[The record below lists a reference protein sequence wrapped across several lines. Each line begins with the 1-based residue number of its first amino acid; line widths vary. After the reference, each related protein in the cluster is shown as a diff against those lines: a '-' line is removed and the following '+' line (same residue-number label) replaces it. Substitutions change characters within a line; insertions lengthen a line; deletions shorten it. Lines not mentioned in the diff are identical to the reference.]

1 MSKISLHNER
11 KDFMKSLRKALYLAI
26 TAAALTVSLCIGAS
40 AARLTDINGHWA
52 KKYIEYGVDKGYIN
66 GYTDGT
72 FKPDGTVTR
81 AEFSKMINNAV
92 KISSRKDSTFSDV
105 SRFDWYYGEVQK
117 AVYAGY
123 VSGYSDGTFR
133 PKNLISR
140 QEAAVI
146 LYRISV
152 PTNDTFELRKFTD
165 NSSIA
170 DWARDAVSSVAA
182 KGYITGDEKS
192 RFLPAANL
200 TRAQAAKLIYEFV
213 ENENVYNGDL
223 TVKGGSATFSEI
235 LFTDNIVYN
244 SKLSDAEIRFN
255 NCRILGSVTIDG
267 DSVETSF
274 YSTSAVNMN
283 VGGSDNTVKL
293 DRNSAVSGLT
303 KLSSPAEL
311 DGDGFAA
318 VELSGSDLYG
328 GTVVLDGNF
337 PVINV
342 NKSAIIK
349 LSGTADKIN
358 VSGKSNLVI
367 QDGNIKELEIGS
379 DCAGATVTLSKNV
392 TVDSANVKSKVSF
405 EGTGRIKSAYN
416 AVSGITYETKPEK
429 LTGKTNDDSSDN
441 TADGSLSS
449 PVITPANAKTKVST
463 TPSITVSFSK
473 AVYNSNG
480 DSLTT
485 TYIKNHVKL
494 RRSSK
499 TGTSV
504 SYTVTSTS
512 TRSFTIKPISDLSE
526 NTKYYLVID
535 AKTLYNSNDDTNSEI
550 VSYFTTGSDSSDDGD
565 TSADIKFSPKRAATD
580 VEQTAEI
587 KITFSSA
594 IKRQN
599 SSTAVNSTY
608 ISSGAVELRKGSSSG
623 ANVDF
628 NAEINSTKRV
638 ITITPAENL
647 EANTKYYV
655 IINSGYFTD
664 SSGTKI
670 SKTSS
675 YFTTSNTL
683 IPTVSPVNAST
694 GVSTMPEI
702 KLEFD
707 EALTRTNGTALSSA
721 YLMASVIELRKSS
734 STGTQVNF
742 SATISNDK
750 KVITVVPDEELAK
763 STKYYVIV
771 NEGTLKGSVGKA
783 INEKY
788 SFYFTT
794 AAAMAPV
801 VTPSSGKTGVSTSTD
816 ITLTFSDPL
825 YTAGTTSLTRVPITA
840 EYIKKNEVVLLRRS
854 TATGA
859 VIACDVSVSND
870 RRTITLS
877 PKTELLSDFRYYV
890 VLKNK
895 TLYNESGKYNSAS
908 STYFSTSSVLIPEFT
923 PADGTDDVDVKSKIQ
938 IMFGEY
944 VYRPNMSA
952 LTTTYLANN
961 VIELHKNNENGESV
975 GFSVTMSSDK
985 RTFTVKPDDYLDG
998 NTDYCIVIV
1007 EGSLSDSKE
1016 NLNPKASAT
1025 FTTGASVNKDVTF
1038 TPENKATG
1046 ISTNTN
1052 IAITFESKVYRYG
1065 GGTVTKTY
1073 ITDNIKL
1080 RKGSSSGT
1088 VVSYTAAISTDGKTI
1103 TLTPGTELDKATNY
1117 YVVLPSN
1124 KFQYADDTKVTGKT
1138 IYFKTND
1145 GVPTLT
1151 KFTLGNVTAASASF
1165 SATSDTGGTLI
1176 LTATSSGNP
1185 TVTKEFPITAGTAK
1199 TVVLT
1204 GLNPKTSYTVKAYVE
1219 SASGT
1224 KSASLSQNITTP
1236 LAFEMNVG
1244 DAADTSVEID
1254 FTAYADGKL
1263 TLKYKNSST
1272 GKTVTRLTNVLMRE
1286 GTDKSVTIDELN
1298 PETQYEIIAEFVC
1311 NDGDGEKIS
1320 LTENILTESAKDYLA
1335 IESLIITAAD
1345 GSQYEAVVNGT
1356 LAAAVIDSTDSIKVQ
1371 VTSSAT
1377 TLKINGKTVKNGA
1390 LSESIAVTGESLNVP
1405 ITLTHGSQTRNYML
1419 SISIG

>member
-40 AARLTDINGHWA
+40 AAKLTDINGHWA

-92 KISSRKDSTFSDV
+92 KISSKKDSAFSDV

-152 PTNDTFELRKFTD
+152 PSNDTFELRKFTD

-192 RFLPAANL
+192 RFLPASNL

-223 TVKGGSATFSEI
+223 TVKGGSATFSEV
-235 LFTDNIVYN
+235 LFTDNVVFD

-267 DSVETSF
+267 DSVATSF

-311 DGDGFAA
+311 DGDGFAS
-318 VELSGSDLYG
+318 VELSGSDLYA

-367 QDGNIKELEIGS
+367 QDGDIKELEIGS
-379 DCAGATVTLSKNV
+379 DCAGATITLSKNV

-405 EGTGRIKSAYN
+405 VGAGTIKSAYN

-429 LTGKTNDDSSDN
+429 LTGKTTSDDSSG

-449 PVITPANAKTKVST
+449 PVITPANAKTKVSI

-473 AVYNSNG
+473 AVYNSSG
-480 DSLTT
+480 DSLTA

-499 TGTSV
+499 TGSSV
-504 SYTVTSTS
+504 SYSVTSTS
-512 TRSFTIKPISDLSE
+512 TRAFTIKPLFDLAE

-535 AKTLYNSNDDTNSEI
+535 AKSFYNSDDDTNSEI
-550 VSYFTTGSDSSDDGD
+550 VSYFTTGSDSSNDDD
-565 TSADIKFSPKRAATD
+565 TAADITFSPKRAATD
-580 VEQTAEI
+580 VEQNTEI

-594 IKRQN
+594 IKRQS
-599 SSTAVNSTY
+599 SSTAVNASY
-608 ISSGAVELRKGSSSG
+608 ISSGAVELRKGSASG
-623 ANVDF
+623 TNVDF
-628 NAEINSTKRV
+628 TAEISSTKKI
-638 ITITPAENL
+638 ITLTPAENL

-655 IINSGYFTD
+655 IINSGYFSD
-664 SSGTKI
+664 ASGTKI
-670 SKTSS
+670 TKTSS

-683 IPTVSPVNAST
+683 MPTVSPVNAST
-694 GVSTMPEI
+694 GISTMPEI
-702 KLEFD
+702 KIEFD

-763 STKYYVIV
+763 STKYYVII

-783 INEKY
+783 VNEKY

-825 YTAGTTSLTRVPITA
+825 YTSGTSSTRVPITA
-840 EYIKKNEVVLLRRS
+840 EYITKNDVVLLRRS

-859 VIACDVSVSND
+859 VIACDVSVSSD
-870 RRTITLS
+870 KRTITLS

-938 IMFGEY
+938 ITFGEY
-944 VYRPNMSA
+944 VYRPNLSA

-975 GFSVTMSSDK
+975 GFTVTMSSDK

-1025 FTTGASVNKDVTF
+1025 FTTGASVNKDVIF

-1046 ISTNTN
+1046 ISTNTDIT
-1052 IAITFESKVYRYG
+1052 IAFESKVYRYG

-1088 VVSYTAAISTDGKTI
+1088 AIAYTATISTDGKTI

-1138 IYFKTND
+1138 VYFKTND

-1151 KFTLGNVTAASASF
+1151 KFTLGNVAAASASF
-1165 SATSDTGGTLI
+1165 SATSDTDGTLV

-1185 TVTKEFPITAGTAK
+1185 TVTNEFPVTAGTAK

-1204 GLNPKTSYTVKAYVE
+1204 GLKPKTSYTVKAYVE
-1219 SASGT
+1219 SASGS
-1224 KSASLSQNITTP
+1224 KSATLSQTVTTP

-1244 DAADTSVEID
+1244 DTTDTSVEID

-1286 GTDKSVTIDELN
+1286 GTDKSVTIDELD

-1311 NDGDGEKIS
+1311 NDGNGEKIS

-1335 IESLIITAAD
+1335 IDSLIITAAD
-1345 GSQYEAVVNGT
+1345 GSQYEALINGT

-1371 VTSSAT
+1371 VTSSAAT
-1377 TLKINGKTVKNGA
+1377 IKINGKTVKNGA
-1390 LSESIAVTGESLNVP
+1390 LSDAIAVTGESLNVP
-1405 ITLTHGSQTRNYML
+1405 IVLTYGSQTKTYTL

>member
-1 MSKISLHNER
+1 
-11 KDFMKSLRKALYLAI
+11 MKSLRKALYLAI
-26 TAAALTVSLCIGAS
+26 TAAALTATLCICAS
-40 AARLTDINGHWA
+40 AAKLTDINGHWA
-52 KKYIEYGVDKGYIN
+52 KKYIEYGVEKGYIN

-92 KISSRKDSTFSDV
+92 KLSSRKDSTFSDV
-105 SRFDWYYGEVQK
+105 SRLDWYYADVQK
-117 AVYAGY
+117 ALYAGY

-146 LYRISV
+146 LYRISI
-152 PTNDTFELRKFTD
+152 PTDDTFELRKFSD

-235 LFTDNIVYN
+235 LFTDNVVFN
-244 SKLSDAEIRFN
+244 SKLSDAEIRFG
-255 NCRILGSVTIDG
+255 NCRILGTVTIDG
-267 DSVETSF
+267 DSTETSF
-274 YSTSAVNMN
+274 YSTSAANMN
-283 VGGSDNTVKL
+283 IGGSDNTVKL
-293 DRNSAVSGLT
+293 DKNSAVSGIT
-303 KLSSPAEL
+303 TLSSPAEL
-311 DGDGFAA
+311 DGDGFASI
-318 VELSGSDLYG
+318 VLSGSDLYA
-328 GTVVLDGNF
+328 GTVVLDGEF
-337 PVINV
+337 PVV
-342 NKSAIIK
+342 DVKKSAIIK
-349 LSGTADKIN
+349 LTGTADKIN

-367 QDGNIKELEIGS
+367 QNGDIKELEIGS
-379 DCAGATVTLSKNV
+379 DCDGATITLSKNV

-405 EGTGRIKSAYN
+405 EGTGTIKSAYN

-429 LTGKTNDDSSDN
+429 LTGKTSSDDSSDSKS
-441 TADGSLSS
+441 DGSLSS
-449 PVITPANAKTKVST
+449 PVITPANAKTKVSI

-473 AVYNSNG
+473 AVYNSSG
-480 DSLTT
+480 SSLTS

-499 TGTSV
+499 TGSSV
-504 SYTVTSTS
+504 SYSVTSTT
-512 TRSFTIKPISDLSE
+512 TRSFTIKPISELNES
-526 NTKYYLVID
+526 TKYYLVID
-535 AKTLYNSNDDTNSEI
+535 EDTFYDSNDNSNSEI
-550 VSYFTTGSDSSDDGD
+550 VSYFTTGTDSSDDD
-565 TSADIKFSPKRAATD
+565 TSADITFSPKRAATA
-580 VEQTAEI
+580 VEQNTAI

-594 IKRQN
+594 IKRQG
-599 SSTAVNSTY
+599 SSTAVNAAY
-608 ISSGAVELRKGSSSG
+608 ITSGAIELRKGSASG
-623 ANVDF
+623 TNVDF
-628 NAEINSTKRV
+628 TAEISSTRKI
-638 ITITPAENL
+638 ITITPEENL
-647 EANTKYYV
+647 DANTKYYV
-655 IINSGYFTD
+655 IINSGYFAD
-664 SSGTKI
+664 SSGSKI
-670 SKTSS
+670 AKTTS

-683 IPTVSPVNAST
+683 LPTVSPVNAST

-702 KLEFD
+702 EIEFD
-707 EALTRTNGTALSSA
+707 EALTRSNGTAISSA
-721 YLMASVIELRKSS
+721 YLMASVIELRKGSS
-734 STGTQVNF
+734 SGTQVNF
-742 SATISNDK
+742 SATISSDK

-763 STKYYVIV
+763 STKYYVII

-783 INEKY
+783 VNEKY

-794 AAAMAPV
+794 AASMAPV
-801 VTPSSGKTGVSTSTD
+801 VTPSSGKTGVSTATD

-825 YTAGTTSLTRVPITA
+825 YTSGTSSTRVPITP
-840 EYIKKNEVVLLRRS
+840 EYITKNDAVLLRRGTS
-854 TATGA
+854 TGA
-859 VIACDVSVSND
+859 VVACDVSVSSD
-870 RRTITLS
+870 KRTITLS
-877 PKTELLSDFRYYV
+877 PKAELLTGFRYYV
-890 VLKNK
+890 ILKNK

-923 PADGTDDVDVKSKIQ
+923 PADGTDDVDVKSKITVT
-938 IMFGEY
+938 FGEN
-944 VYRPNMSA
+944 VYRTNMSA

-975 GFSVTMSSDK
+975 SFTVTMSSDK

-998 NTDYCIVIV
+998 NTDYCIVIA

-1025 FTTGASVNKDVTF
+1025 FTTGMSVNKEVTF
-1038 TPENKATG
+1038 VPENKATG
-1046 ISTNTN
+1046 ISTGTD
-1052 IAITFESKVYRYG
+1052 IKISFESKIYKYG
-1065 GGTVTKTY
+1065 GGTVTQTY

-1088 VVSYTAAISTDGKTI
+1088 VVAYTAKISTDGKTVTI
-1103 TLTPGTELDKATNY
+1103 TPNAELTAATNY

-1124 KFQYADDTKVTGKT
+1124 KFQYVDDSKVTGKT

-1165 SATSDTGGTLI
+1165 SATSDTDGTLV

-1185 TVTKEFPITAGTAK
+1185 TVTKEFAVTAGTAK

-1204 GLNPKTSYTVKAYVE
+1204 GLNPRTSYTVKAYVE
-1219 SASGT
+1219 SKSGS
-1224 KSASLSQNITTP
+1224 KSASLSQSITTS
-1236 LAFEMNVG
+1236 LAFEMNIG
-1244 DAADTSVEID
+1244 TTTDTSVDVD

-1272 GKTVTRLTNVLMRE
+1272 GKTGTRLTNILMGE
-1286 GTDKSVTIDELN
+1286 GTDKSVTIDELE
-1298 PETQYEIIAEFVC
+1298 PETQYEIIAEFIC
-1311 NDGDGEKIS
+1311 NDGDGEKVTLS
-1320 LTENILTESAKDYLA
+1320 ENILTESAKDYLE
-1335 IESLIITAAD
+1335 IDSVIITAAD
-1345 GSQYEAVVNGT
+1345 GSQYEAIINGT

-1371 VTSSAT
+1371 VNCSAT
-1377 TLKINGKTVKNGA
+1377 TLKVNGKTVKSGA
-1390 LSESIAVTGESLNVP
+1390 STESMAITEKGLNIPIA
-1405 ITLTHGSQTRNYML
+1405 LTYGSQTRSYML
-1419 SISIG
+1419 SVTIA